1 VTPEKEAHA
10 RRMLAHLEKANAM
23 NAVSTDIIPFT
34 QLERMAVA
42 AAKSG
47 LFGFKTPDQAIAL
60 MLIAQAEGVHPA
72 RAMQEYHVIQGR
84 PALKA
89 DAMLARYQASGGR
102 VQWKSYTDD
111 NVTGVFSHPS
121 GGTLEVEW
129 TTKRA
134 SEIKSWNKDTNKWEG
149 LTEKLNWQNYPRQM
163 LRARCISEGV
173 RATFPGIATGT
184 YTAEETADMDVR
196 DVTPETPT
204 VEKAIKA
211 AATPPGPNAL
221 TEDEIAEHTKEMNA
235 AADQPTLATA
245 FSSAWKHAGDAKDQK
260 ARDRFKAHYDQRKA
274 ALTQP
279 PETQP

>member
-1 VTPEKEAHA
+1 
-10 RRMLAHLEKANAM
+10 M
-23 NAVSTDIIPFT
+23 NAVSTDVIPFT

-47 LFGFKTPDQAIAL
+47 LFGVKTPDQAIAL

-89 DAMLARYQASGGR
+89 DAMLARYQASGGK
-102 VQWKSYTDD
+102 VQWKSYTDE
-111 NVTGVFSHPS
+111 NVTGIFSHPS

-134 SEIKSWNKDTNKWEG
+134 SEIKSWNKETQKLEALTDKTNWK
-149 LTEKLNWQNYPRQM
+149 NYPRQM

-184 YTAEETADMDVR
+184 YTAEETADMDAR
-196 DVTPETPT
+196 DVTPETPS

-211 AATPPGPNAL
+211 AAIPPTSPL
-221 TEDEIAEHTKEMNA
+221 TEEEITEHFVAMNA
-235 AADQPTLATA
+235 AADQPALAAA
-245 FSSAWKHAGDAKDQK
+245 FSAAWKHSGDAKDSQ
-260 ARDRFKAHYDQRKA
+260 ARERFKAHYDQRKA
-274 ALTQP
+274 ALAQP
-279 PETQP
+279 AEAQP

>member
-1 VTPEKEAHA
+1 
-10 RRMLAHLEKANAM
+10 M

-47 LFGFKTPDQAIAL
+47 LFGVKTPDQAIAL

-89 DAMLARYQASGGR
+89 DAMLARYQASGGK
-102 VQWKSYTDD
+102 VQWKSYTDE
-111 NVTGVFSHPS
+111 NVTGIFSHPS

-134 SEIKSWNKDTNKWEG
+134 SEIKSYNKDSGKWEA
-149 LTEKLNWQNYPRQM
+149 LTDKLNWQNYPRSM

-184 YTAEETADMDVR
+184 YTAEETADMDPR
-196 DVTPETPT
+196 DVTPETPS

-211 AATPPGPNAL
+211 AGNPPPPAAL
-221 TEDEIAEHTKEMNA
+221 TEEEITEHLVAMNA
-235 AADQPTLATA
+235 AADQAALAAA
-245 FSSAWKHAGDAKDQK
+245 FSSAWKHSGDAKDAK
-260 ARDRFKAHYDQRKA
+260 ARDQFKAHYDQRKA
-274 ALTQP
+274 TLSQP
-279 PETQP
+279 AEGQPS